1 MKVMLLSD
9 VKGVGKKDQ
18 VVEVSDG
25 YARNFLLKKNL
36 AVVAD
41 KSVMNEVKGK
51 EEAKQHKLATE
62 KAEAQALAEKLNGK
76 TVKICVQGGT
86 DNRLYGSV
94 TAKDIAEAYEKQCG
108 ITVDKKKLQLS
119 EPIRAY
125 GTYMIDI
132 KVYTGISATLKVVV
146 TDK

>member
-62 KAEAQALAEKLNGK
+62 KAEAQALADKLSGK

-94 TAKDIAEAYEKQCG
+94 TAKDIADALKAAHGIDIDKRKISLSDTIKAYGNYQADVKLYTEVSGK
-108 ITVDKKKLQLS
+108 ITVRVEK
-119 EPIRAY
+119 
-125 GTYMIDI
+125 
-132 KVYTGISATLKVVV
+132 
-146 TDK
+146 